1 MDNNDDIKLNCAWDL
16 WFHHT
21 LDDWTIGGYRKIYT
35 ITTVGQFWVF
45 FNNLSCIGGINNM
58 HYFLMRQG
66 ITPIYEDVRNRFGG
80 TWSLLTTPDDAY
92 KTWIFLATRMIGET
106 LTDDSMSITGLSI
119 NMKSGMS
126 VIKIWN
132 NNKSQSNN
140 VQLPGD
146 IPHLKS
152 NVIYRNHKLTY

>member
-1 MDNNDDIKLNCAWDL
+1 MDNNDDIKLHCVWDL

-21 LDDWTIGGYRKIYT
+21 LNDWTIGGYRKICT
-35 ITTVGQFWVF
+35 ISTVGQFWGF
-45 FNNLSCIGGINNM
+45 FNNINCIGGINNM

-66 ITPIYEDVRNRFGG
+66 ITPIYEDIKNRFGG

-92 KTWIFLATRMIGET
+92 KTWIFLATKMIGET
-106 LTDDSMSITGLSI
+106 LVNDSTSVTGLSI
-119 NMKSGMS
+119 NIKSEMS

-132 NNKSQSNN
+132 NNKTQSNN
-140 VQLPGD
+140 LQLPVD

-152 NVIYRNHKLTY
+152 NIIYRNHKLNY